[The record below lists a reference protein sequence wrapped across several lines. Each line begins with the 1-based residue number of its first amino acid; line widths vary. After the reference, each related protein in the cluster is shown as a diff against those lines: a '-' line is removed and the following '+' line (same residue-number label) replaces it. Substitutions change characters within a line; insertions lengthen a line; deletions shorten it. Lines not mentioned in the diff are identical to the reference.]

1 MRYLSLFDDFSQI
14 DESYS
19 FDSDSLFEAK
29 MNQMTDLKENCMA
42 SWDFEDF
49 KDFFNP
55 YVNESVS
62 DEDRGILM
70 EKAYYTYELGVLYE
84 HNKEWFSGSDNIYYL
99 EDNSNDVPRAILFKN
114 NRLHIISGET
124 LNKLKEGL
132 DLILNEGWLSDV
144 GNFLGK
150 VKDKAV
156 GAFNK
161 YVKEP
166 VKKAA
171 AWVGDKAK
179 KVWNAV
185 SSGAKAV
192 WEFAKKIASAVA
204 AFVKEDPMNA
214 IAIGLMIISG
224 IISFIPAAGTVIGP
238 VLMVI
243 AGVIQLYTGG
253 RDLVKASKE
262 VGTAEKVSDIVKGG
276 TKIVFGSASL
286 LLGIKDIV
294 ASAAAAL
301 PGMGAT
307 GVAIKASVTT
317 WATNFGKTAFGA
329 PASKGVGAALGCSA
343 WIAEF
348 FSTLCL
354 NAPFMKKF
362 VEVAA
367 DGTKTIK
374 PQWLSVGTKGANAG
388 YAKGVDAATSKETT
402 ADKVKSGLDK
412 VAKDTQK
419 KMKQNASLDSDYSSG
434 SLNEAEGGGWG
445 FGELV
450 INFLAYI
457 GRACFSWLYKAITGA
472 LSGIGKLINGI
483 MDLPSRITKGIDSFR
498 EKYKSSFIGGI
509 LSGALSTFVKPFSF
523 VAGKLIDG
531 YIKPIVKPITGWMIG
546 LGKKD
551 EAIAAKIKA
560 SPILS
565 KPPVPGVKDPGKVT
579 IAAKKVEITA
589 KDKAAIKKLGT
600 KGVATMVKAGGGTE
614 KMLEKIKKAQ
624 GEFKKKFPG
633 VAKEKGSWGSS
644 PSGKATYT
652 IKSKEADGSVT
663 LFNDGKYTVISG
675 PNKKLRGEFKADKGV
690 KLKEPEDG
698 WKKNESRRYV
708 LSIDNFLG

>member
-49 KDFFNP
+49 KNFFNP

-114 NRLHIISGET
+114 NRLHIISGES
-124 LNKLKEGL
+124 LSKLKEGL
-132 DLILNEGWLSDV
+132 DLILNEGWLSDI
-144 GNFLGK
+144 GSFLGK
-150 VKDKAV
+150 AKDKAV

-224 IISFIPAAGTVIGP
+224 IISFIPAAGQVVGP

-307 GVAIKASVTT
+307 GVAVKASVTT

-362 VEVAA
+362 IEVAA
-367 DGTKTIK
+367 DGTKAIK
-374 PQWLSVGTKGANAG
+374 PQWLKAGTQGANAALG
-388 YAKGVDAATSKETT
+388 KGVDVVTAKEKKGSK
-402 ADKVKSGLDK
+402 
-412 VAKDTQK
+412 
-419 KMKQNASLDSDYSSG
+419 KQNASLDLSYSAG
-434 SLNEAEGGGWG
+434 SLNEAEGDSWG
-445 FGELV
+445 FGELI

-483 MDLPSRITKGIDSFR
+483 MDLPSRITKGIDSFK

-509 LSGALSTFVKPFSF
+509 LSGGLSTFVRPFSN
-523 VAGKLIDG
+523 VASKVIDG
-531 YIKPIVKPITGWMIG
+531 YIKPIVKPITGWMVG

-551 EAIAAKIKA
+551 AAIAAKIKA

-579 IAAKKVEITA
+579 IPAKKVEITA
-589 KDKAAIKKLGT
+589 KDKAAIKKIGN
-600 KGVATMVKAGGGTE
+600 KGVSTMVKAGGGTQ
-614 KMLEKIKKAQ
+614 KMVEKIKKAQ
-624 GEFKKKFPG
+624 DEFKKKFPG
-633 VAKEKGSWGSS
+633 VSKEKGSWGSS

-652 IKSKEADGSVT
+652 IKSKEAGGSVT
-663 LFNDGKYTVISG
+663 LFNDGKYTVASG
-675 PNKKLRGEFKADKGV
+675 PNKKARGEFKAQKGV
-690 KLKEPEDG
+690 KLIEPKDG
-698 WKKNESRRYV
+698 WKNNESRNYI
-708 LSIDNFLG
+708 LSIDSFLG